1 MSNEEVLHRANTY
14 QQILDIIK
22 QRKTSYLGHILLGF
36 KYIFLKIIL
45 IKKIERKREL
55 SYKQY
60 SWLRNIRN

>member
-22 QRKTSYLGHILLGF
+22 QRKTSYLGYILLGF

-45 IKKIERKREL
+45 TKKIERKREP
-55 SYKQY
+55 SCKQY
-60 SWLRNIRN
+60 S